1 MASRS
6 VKTVAQISIMA
17 HKVTPHKKFPYEIR
31 DVDEEFNAKMM
42 KELLGQ
48 PHGLVEVGPQKWLL
62 PKSYENYADKIY
74 NFQARPDDV
83 FICTY
88 PRSGTTWTQEMIW
101 LIANNLDYETAL
113 KNSLLERFPFLEY
126 DKNVAK
132 IR

>member
-1 MASRS
+1 
-6 VKTVAQISIMA
+6 MA
-17 HKVTPHKKFPYEIR
+17 HKVTPHKEFPYEIR
-31 DVDEEFNAKMM
+31 DVEEEFNAKMM
-42 KELLGQ
+42 KELRGQ
-48 PHGLVEVGPQKWLL
+48 PYGLVEVGPQKWLL
-62 PKSYENYADKIY
+62 PKTYKDYADKIY